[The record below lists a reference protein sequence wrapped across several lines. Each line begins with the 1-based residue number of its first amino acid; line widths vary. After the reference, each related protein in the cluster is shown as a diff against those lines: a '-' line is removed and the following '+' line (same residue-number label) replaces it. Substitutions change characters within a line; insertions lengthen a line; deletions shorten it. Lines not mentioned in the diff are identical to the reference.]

1 MELYNQEDIRKI
13 NEEEKMKERER
24 EGERKKFIYFNVKF
38 LIK

>member
-24 EGERKKFIYFNVKF
+24 EREREKVYIFQC
-38 LIK
+38 

>member
-24 EGERKKFIYFNVKF
+24 ERESLYISMLNF
-38 LIK
+38 

>member
-24 EGERKKFIYFNVKF
+24 EREKSLYISMLNF
-38 LIK
+38 

>member
-24 EGERKKFIYFNVKF
+24 EREREREKSLYISMLNS
-38 LIK
+38 